1 MLLKRLEIR
10 NNRKIKQADIDFHG
24 PGLQVIQGPNQSGK
38 TTIAQSIALT
48 MEGPKAFT
56 PGMITSGQE
65 QAEIIAYTDDGI
77 QIRTVIKDTAKDAV
91 KQTVSRLEETSGKY
105 IAVSGG
111 VRTFLDSIRSGL
123 EMPWSMKELAD
134 ARVIEILK
142 DRAGISGKITQID
155 AALKDKEMARTEVG
169 RDKKKLGTLNPVE
182 KIKHPDPIDEIRAEH
197 ERATKYVQKVK
208 VILEQAGIFIKER
221 CNFTAIEQVSGVHA
235 VVDEAVSR
243 VQKHLE
249 DEKKVYTIEDIKAL
263 DGELAAWVEIETKA
277 KAYDDYFEKKK
288 EFDNLTV
295 AYDTLTAEI
304 EGLRADRK
312 RTLAEM
318 NLGVKGLEIGE
329 DNMLYHNG
337 NLRGITDTN
346 RIGNWS
352 TAESV
357 GVFFSIGA
365 RFSGELRVIAV
376 DNAESLDDATTKV
389 ISNWADTHQFLVI
402 LLKVASL
409 PEELEDDV
417 IYVKEGEV
425 ITA

>member
-1 MLLKRLEIR
+1 
-10 NNRKIKQADIDFHG
+10 
-24 PGLQVIQGPNQSGK
+24 
-38 TTIAQSIALT
+38 